1 LGKAL
6 SGGEQQMLSI
16 ARALI
21 GNPHVLLM
29 DEPSE
34 GLAPVVLEQ
43 LVRAIRQVVKDGS
56 LAILLVE
63 QRVEIALD
71 LSHRCIVMDRG
82 SIVFEGSSAALKDDV
97 AQLVRFMGIN
107 E

>member
-1 LGKAL
+1 
-6 SGGEQQMLSI
+6 MLSI

>member
-1 LGKAL
+1 
-6 SGGEQQMLSI
+6 
-16 ARALI
+16 
-21 GNPHVLLM
+21 VLLM

>member
-1 LGKAL
+1 
-6 SGGEQQMLSI
+6 
-16 ARALI
+16 
-21 GNPHVLLM
+21 M